1 MFGTSRSIEDFYAYS
16 DKKKRKPIDKM
27 YRGSGRINEREVPE
41 SQHTVFIR
49 GLPGNMS
56 TDEIR
61 RIYALALPNFS
72 RSFHQRIDRYGLNT
86 HKHIALPTAIAFE
99 LPNFIN
105 NFLHQF
111 TRSDFFEKDFGS
123 CTFDFVKVSPDRT
136 KLYVAVRF
144 DSKVSARDVMERFS
158 TDGELL
164 GYKPTARNKAFDQ
177 VVFADVATFAETKT
191 VSGVANA
198 ADQGRPLGRQNV

>member
-61 RIYALALPNFS
+61 
-72 RSFHQRIDRYGLNT
+72 
-86 HKHIALPTAIAFE
+86 
-99 LPNFIN
+99 
-105 NFLHQF
+105 
-111 TRSDFFEKDFGS
+111 DFFEKDFGS